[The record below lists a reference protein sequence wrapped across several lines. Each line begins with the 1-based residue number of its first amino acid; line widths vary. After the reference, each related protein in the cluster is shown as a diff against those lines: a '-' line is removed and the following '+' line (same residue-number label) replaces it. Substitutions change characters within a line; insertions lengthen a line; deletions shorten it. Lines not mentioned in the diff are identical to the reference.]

1 MSLTPSPAPGRTLKS
16 ITDST
21 GAHIQIPRD
30 DELEQQQEST
40 PTATDSADDD
50 SLGPLISIS
59 ISGSQSAV
67 EAARAQ
73 ILAIVRERTA
83 KTTTRLADVPSEL
96 WALLSARVPQILERA
111 GVVSSTSTTADEA
124 EVGGETAAP
133 VKVDVPRRNAGR
145 RGVDVV
151 KDSGEEADAAMSS
164 SSAAAA
170 GDKDKAVLVSGDKDL
185 VKRVVS
191 EIEAELAE
199 LVSHYALYFDFS
211 QPSC

>member
-1 MSLTPSPAPGRTLKS
+1 M
-16 ITDST
+16 
-21 GAHIQIPRD
+21 
-30 DELEQQQEST
+30 
-40 PTATDSADDD
+40 
-50 SLGPLISIS
+50 
-59 ISGSQSAV
+59 
-67 EAARAQ
+67 
-73 ILAIVRERTA
+73 RERTA

-111 GVVSSTSTTADEA
+111 GVVSSASTTADEV
-124 EVGGETAAP
+124 EGEAAVTSAP

-164 SSAAAA
+164 SSAAA

-199 LVSHYALYFDFS
+199 LVSHYALLRFFPALVLTRFLPFPSRLDFS
-211 QPSC
+211 FPLSFHDSAAAAAKFTNPRPGKHIRASFA

>member
-1 MSLTPSPAPGRTLKS
+1 M
-16 ITDST
+16 
-21 GAHIQIPRD
+21 
-30 DELEQQQEST
+30 
-40 PTATDSADDD
+40 
-50 SLGPLISIS
+50 
-59 ISGSQSAV
+59 
-67 EAARAQ
+67 
-73 ILAIVRERTA
+73 RERTA

-191 EIEAELAE
+191 EIEAESAE
-199 LVSHYALYFDFS
+199 LVSHCPLL
-211 QPSC
+211 